1 MPAPRKDQPT
11 TSPIVQNLES
21 KIDLIIQKIRTIEK
35 NEEVIGR
42 TLIAQR
48 EQIKKLEE
56 KFEAGGG
63 GTGTN
68 APTDL
73 TGLRKELDEL
83 YSKKEDVAEL
93 KYVLDTINPL
103 EYVRLD
109 DIKSY
114 VEEQIEKKLYRK
126 PV

>member
-1 MPAPRKDQPT
+1 MPAPRKETGPT
-11 TSPIVQNLES
+11 PIVQNLES

-48 EQIKKLEE
+48 EQIKRLEE
-56 KFEAGGG
+56 KIEAGGG
-63 GTGTN
+63 SGSNT
-68 APTDL
+68 PTDL
-73 TGLRKELDEL
+73 SGLRKELDEL
-83 YSKKEDVAEL
+83 YAKKEDLAEL

-103 EYVRLD
+103 EYARLD